1 MSSISVN
8 RDGYTRSL
16 LLRALSDSGVKRDTL
31 EPLSQLEL
39 IDCVVEK
46 CVAKPGQLTVF
57 LIALLI
63 AANSDKESLTQR
75 LLRSEENQR
84 ELQARLT
91 STEGILRDS
100 ERDRA
105 VLDYR
110 LKLAHEHPGLE
121 ALRLFLVEAKCE
133 PLLEDLVKAG
143 IDSIEM
149 LRATALKKHGFKKA
163 GFDADIATFFR
174 VHLKNV

>member
-16 LLRALSDSGVKRDTL
+16 LLRALSDSGAKRDTL

-39 IDCVVEK
+39 IDCAVEM
-46 CVAKPGQLTVF
+46 CVKEPAQLTMF
-57 LIALLI
+57 LVVLLI
-63 AANSDKESLTQR
+63 TANSDKESLMQR

-84 ELQARLT
+84 ELQLRFT
-91 STEGILRDS
+91 CVEEELRDS

-105 VLDYR
+105 VLIHR
-110 LKLAHEHPGLE
+110 LSMAHEHPGLE
-121 ALRLFLVEAKCE
+121 ALRLFLVDIKCE

-143 IDSIEM
+143 IDSIET
-149 LRATALKKHGFKKA
+149 LRATARKKQGFKKA